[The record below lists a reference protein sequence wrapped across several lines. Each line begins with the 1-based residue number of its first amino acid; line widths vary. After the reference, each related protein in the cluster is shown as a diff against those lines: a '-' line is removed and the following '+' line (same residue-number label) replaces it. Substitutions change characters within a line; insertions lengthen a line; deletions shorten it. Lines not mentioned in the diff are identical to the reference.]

1 MRTDQQSTPVMGAL
15 GEGAP
20 MTTPS
25 VCDTLV
31 VQSGSVAD
39 TQAVGAALVPLLRAG
54 DVVLLGGDL
63 GAGKTA
69 LTQGLARAAGVD
81 EVVTSPTFTL
91 LRSYR
96 TGIGADLL
104 HADVYR
110 LEQLSEVVDLGLP
123 EQLEDGAFA
132 VIEWGERAAAAL
144 GPEALHITI
153 DIGPGDG
160 ERTLTVRPGGAAW
173 EERWPALTSALAPG
187 TPA

>member
-1 MRTDQQSTPVMGAL
+1 
-15 GEGAP
+15 

-91 LRSYR
+91 LRSYP
-96 TGIGADLL
+96 TTVGADLL

-110 LEQLSEVVDLGLP
+110 LEHTQEVVDLGLA
-123 EQLEDGAFA
+123 ELLDEGGVAL
-132 VIEWGERAAAAL
+132 VEWGDAAAA
-144 GPEALHITI
+144 AF
-153 DIGPGDG
+153 
-160 ERTLTVRPGGAAW
+160 
-173 EERWPALTSALAPG
+173 APD
-187 TPA
+187 